1 MIQSRLITGNKVFTS
16 DIFPE
21 ICTCRMVTDDTVRT
35 TYCDN
40 PFLKTEMT
48 EKRIGRFMVMN
59 QRAVANSDCIFEVH
73 RQGSPALMLSLAN
86 NSDFT
91 RKHERERHWRT
102 GDVGLSLSPQE
113 EVVNNYAQKNSHLD
127 MTNLIIPEPA
137 IHQLAEKNPL
147 VTDKLLSDF
156 KKGASIDYGSPSL
169 KANHKL
175 VSVFNAINS
184 CSVMGNYSEQYLEE
198 KVLDGLTAFLN
209 LSTGEPD
216 LSMKYNFVL
225 RSKMIDVKQILEA
238 NYKNPPR
245 LAELAAM
252 VCTNECTLK
261 SAFKQLF
268 GVTVFQHLFNFRMR
282 LAQQQLADPYLP
294 IQFIASEL
302 GFCDK
307 SHFSAAF
314 HRAFQMSPRDYR
326 KQILL
331 QNSRT
336 LEIYSGL

>member
-21 ICTCRMVTDDTVRT
+21 ICTCRMVTDDIVKT
-35 TYCDN
+35 TLCDT
-40 PFLKTEMT
+40 PFLRTEMT
-48 EKRIGRFMVMN
+48 EKRIGRFMVIN
-59 QRAVANSDCIFEVH
+59 QRAKAHEDCIFEVH

-86 NSDFT
+86 NCDLA
-91 RKHERERHWRT
+91 REHEQMRHWRS
-102 GDVGLSLSPQE
+102 GDVGLSLLPQE
-113 EVVNNYAQKNSHLD
+113 EVVKNYAKRYSNLD
-127 MTNLIIPEPA
+127 MTNLIIPESA
-137 IHQLAEKNPL
+137 IHQLAEINPE
-147 VTDKLLSDF
+147 VTDKFILDF
-156 KKGASIDYGSPSL
+156 QRGKSIDYGSPSL
-169 KANHKL
+169 KANYKL
-175 VSVFNAINS
+175 ASVFKAINS
-184 CSVMGNYSEQYLEE
+184 SFVMGNYSDQYLEN
-198 KVLDGLTAFLN
+198 KVLEGLTAYLN
-209 LSTGEPD
+209 LTTGEQD
-216 LSMKYNFVL
+216 HSMKYNFVL

-238 NYKNPPR
+238 NYKNPPH

-314 HRAFQMSPRDYR
+314 HRAFQMSPSDYR